1 MSPLVVLVSIWT
13 QPSPW
18 DLGAFLLSLLD
29 FLRLLYASLILS
41 WDSLE
46 ILGWLVF
53 FLATIFLTVVLVA
66 FLPAV
71 FLLVSFF
78 LVLEASSFLP

>member
-1 MSPLVVLVSIWT
+1 M
-13 QPSPW
+13 
-18 DLGAFLLSLLD
+18 
-29 FLRLLYASLILS
+29 
-41 WDSLE
+41 E

-66 FLPAV
+66 FLPEV
-71 FLLVSFF
+71 FLSVSFF